1 MVSDVNV
8 VLPMSHS
15 KYHRQILSHK
25 LLSPDARFD
34 CQIAP
39 NSMSDGASP
48 QTPLGSSQCSPD
60 YLAGYEWHEGE
71 KKGEMEKE
79 VTGKR
84 KKMEGGRE

>member
-60 YLAGYEWHEGE
+60 YLAAMSGM
-71 KKGEMEKE
+71 K
-79 VTGKR
+79 GKR
-84 KKMEGGRE
+84 KGKWKKK